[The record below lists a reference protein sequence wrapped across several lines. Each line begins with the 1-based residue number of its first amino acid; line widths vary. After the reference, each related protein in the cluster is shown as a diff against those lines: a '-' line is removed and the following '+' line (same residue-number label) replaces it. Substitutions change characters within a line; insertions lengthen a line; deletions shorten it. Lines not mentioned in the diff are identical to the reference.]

1 MKLRAE
7 KVKWLEDRDKF
18 VKENKAFIF
27 AEFQKL
33 TVKDMT
39 DLRMRLGRA
48 QARTEVVKNRLFKNL
63 MKNDWEQVSSF
74 VQGPTAV
81 IFTDD
86 TSINDVCK
94 ELSEFSKENENFKV
108 RGGFL
113 RPGKV
118 LSGGDISDIAAMP
131 DRDTLIA
138 MFARAAQA
146 PLYGFHSVCKSLLS
160 GIVFALSDYA
170 GKKEQKN

>member
-7 KVKWLEDRDKF
+7 KIKWLDDRDKF

-27 AEFQKL
+27 AEFQKM

-39 DLRMRLGRA
+39 ELRMRLSRA
-48 QARTEVVKNRLFKNL
+48 QAITEVVKNRLFKNL
-63 MKNDWEQVSSF
+63 MKDEWEHISPF

-81 IFTDD
+81 VFTDD
-86 TSINDVCK
+86 AGISDVCK
-94 ELSEFSKENENFKV
+94 ALAEFSKENENFKV

-138 MFARAAQA
+138 MFARAAQG
-146 PLYGFHSVCKSLLS
+146 PLYGFHNVCKALLS

-170 GKKEQKN
+170 RKKDQEN